1 MGSMITDAADC
12 MDDAGDGA
20 VEDEAHDEEM
30 GGMRRCLASRERL
43 PRERMLRFV
52 VGPDGAMVPDLAE
65 RLPGRGYWLS
75 ARADMVEMAARRG
88 GFARAARRKVAVA
101 PDLLTRLRGGLEQRI
116 GETLGLARR
125 AGQVVFGFERAQE
138 WVRADRAGLI
148 VSASDGSADERARLL
163 AGRPLPV
170 LQPLDAARLGAAMGR
185 DHVVHVAVAPGRL
198 AERLVVDAGRLA
210 GLMSPAGE
218 TESGRDDR

>member
-1 MGSMITDAADC
+1 MATAEPDFT
-12 MDDAGDGA
+12 DDADDDAPG
-20 VEDEAHDEEM
+20 ES
-30 GGMRRCLASRERL
+30 GGMRRCLVSRERQ

-52 VGPDGAMVPDLAE
+52 VSPEGAVVPDLAE

-75 ARADMVEMAARRG
+75 ARADMVEMAVRRG
-88 GFARAARRKVAVA
+88 GFARAARRSVAVA
-101 PDLLTRLRGGLEQRI
+101 PDLLARLRGGLEQRI

-125 AGQVVFGFERAQE
+125 AGQVVFGFVRAQE
-138 WVRADRAGLI
+138 WVRAGRAGLI

-170 LQPLDAARLGAAMGR
+170 LQPIDAARLGAAMGR

-198 AERLVVDAGRLA
+198 AERLVVDAERLA
-210 GLMSPAGE
+210 GLTSPAGE
-218 TESGRDDR
+218 AESGRDDR